1 MQNCIKQFKYF
12 LMFFVLM
19 GLVACRTAQI
29 YNVYDAQIAYNP
41 KENITLDDI
50 ATAIREAAVRRHW
63 IVREIEPGLIHA
75 TLNIRA
81 HTAEVEI
88 KYNKQSYSIIYKNST
103 NLRYRNGR
111 IHPRYNTWIK
121 NLRREIDYR
130 LVQLYK
136 RK

>member
-1 MQNCIKQFKYF
+1 MQNCIKQSKYF
-12 LMFFVLM
+12 LVLFLLM

-41 KENITLDDI
+41 KSNITLDDI
-50 ATAIREAAVRRHW
+50 ATAIKEAAVRRHW
-63 IVREIEPGLIHA
+63 IVREIEPGLIQA

-88 KYNKQSYSIIYKNST
+88 KYNKQSYSIVYKDST

-111 IHPRYNTWIK
+111 IHPRYNTWIQ